1 MGKYVLRRLL
11 MTILVVLVASVVVF
25 TLVYFVPGDPVKILM
40 SPESTVAELKAK
52 RHSLGLDRPY
62 LVQLGNFLYNAY
74 IKFDLGTSWIRG
86 TSVVEGL
93 AERLPYTFQL
103 GILAIL
109 VSSFVGIP
117 LGINAAV
124 HQNCWQDRV
133 CMLIGMVCTSVP
145 DFWIALLMIVL
156 FSQKL
161 NWLPAFG
168 VGGITFLIMPVIA
181 ASLKS
186 IGTLARQTR
195 SSMLE
200 VIRSDYVTTA
210 RAKGLKER
218 SVIYKHMLPNALIPI
233 ITVIGGSFSGIIAGT
248 VVIEQVFSRPGV
260 GTYLTQAI
268 TNRDFP
274 IIRGCVIILAIFTS
288 VMMLLVDLAYA
299 VVDPRIKAQ
308 YAGQSRKRS
317 HKHGGNPHY
326 RHHHHHDHDGHGHRD
341 HCEESEK
348 GARKDG

>member
-1 MGKYVLRRLL
+1 MGKYIVRRLL
-11 MTILVVLVASVVVF
+11 MTVLVVLVASVVVF
-25 TLVYFVPGDPVKILM
+25 TLVYFVPGDPVKIM
-40 SPESTVAELKAK
+40 MPPEATVAELEAK
-52 RHSLGLDRPY
+52 RHSLGLDQPY
-62 LVQLGNFLYNAY
+62 LIQLGTFLYNAY

-86 TSVVEGL
+86 TPVVDGL
-93 AERLPYTFQL
+93 MERLPYTFQL
-103 GILAIL
+103 GICSIL
-109 VSSFVGIP
+109 VSTLIGIP
-117 LGINAAV
+117 LGVNAAV
-124 HQNCWQDRV
+124 HQNCWQDRI
-133 CMLIGMVCTSVP
+133 CMLMGMICTSMP
-145 DFWIALLMIVL
+145 DFWFALLLILL

-168 VGGITFLIMPVIA
+168 VGGISYMIMPVA
-181 ASLKS
+181 ASALKS

-200 VIRSDYVTTA
+200 VIRSDYITTA
-210 RAKGLKER
+210 RSKGLKER
-218 SVIYKHMLPNALIPI
+218 TVIYKHMLPNALIPI

-308 YAGQSRKRS
+308 YAGQSKRRA
-317 HKHGGNPHY
+317 KKN
-326 RHHHHHDHDGHGHRD
+326 
-341 HCEESEK
+341 
-348 GARKDG
+348 A

>member
-1 MGKYVLRRLL
+1 MGKYVLRRLF
-11 MTILVVLVASVVVF
+11 MTLVVVLVASIVVF
-25 TLVYFVPGDPVKILM
+25 TLVYFVPGDPVKIMM
-40 SPESTVAELKAK
+40 SPESTVEELEAK
-52 RHSLGLDRPY
+52 RHSLGLDQPY
-62 LVQLGNFLYNAY
+62 LVQLGTFLYNAY

-86 TSVVEGL
+86 TPVVDGL
-93 AERLPYTFQL
+93 LERLPYTLEL
-103 GILAIL
+103 GIWAIII
-109 VSSFVGIP
+109 SAAIGIP
-117 LGINAAV
+117 LGVNAAV
-124 HQNCWQDRV
+124 HQNGWQDRL
-133 CMLIGMVCTSVP
+133 CMLMGMICTSMP
-145 DFWIALLMIVL
+145 DFWFALLMILL

-161 NWLPAFG
+161 NILPAFG
-168 VGGITFLIMPVIA
+168 IGGIEYMIMPVAA

-200 VIRSDYVTTA
+200 VIRSDYITTA

-218 SVIYKHMLPNALIPI
+218 SVIWKHMLPNALIPI
-233 ITVIGGSFSGIIAGT
+233 ITVIGSSFSGIIAGT

-288 VMMLLVDLAYA
+288 IMMLLVDLAYA

-308 YAGQSRKRS
+308 YAGQSKRRV
-317 HKHGGNPHY
+317 KNVQ
-326 RHHHHHDHDGHGHRD
+326 
-341 HCEESEK
+341 
-348 GARKDG
+348 

>member
-1 MGKYVLRRLL
+1 MGKYILRRLA
-11 MTILVVLVASVVVF
+11 MTILVVLVASIVVF

-40 SPESTVAELKAK
+40 SPESTVAELEAK
-52 RHSLGLDRPY
+52 RHSLGLDQPY

-74 IKFDLGTSWIRG
+74 IKLDLGTSWIRG
-86 TSVVEGL
+86 SSVLDGL
-93 AERLPYTFQL
+93 LERLPYTFEL
-103 GILAIL
+103 GICAIII
-109 VSSFVGIP
+109 SAFIGIP
-117 LGINAAV
+117 LGVNAAV

-133 CMLIGMVCTSVP
+133 CMLLGMLCTSLP
-145 DFWIALLMIVL
+145 DFWFALLLIVL
-156 FSQKL
+156 LSQKL
-161 NWLPAFG
+161 NLLPAFG
-168 VGGITFLIMPVIA
+168 IGGIEYMIMPVAA

-200 VIRSDYVTTA
+200 VIRSDYITTA

-218 SVIYKHMLPNALIPI
+218 AVIWKHMLPNALIPI
-233 ITVIGGSFSGIIAGT
+233 ITVIGSSFSGIIAGT

-274 IIRGCVIILAIFTS
+274 IVRGCVIILAIFTS

-308 YAGQSRKRS
+308 YAGQSKRRVRKNA
-317 HKHGGNPHY
+317 K
-326 RHHHHHDHDGHGHRD
+326 
-341 HCEESEK
+341 
-348 GARKDG
+348 

>member
-11 MTILVVLVASVVVF
+11 MTLLVVLVASIVVF
-25 TLVYFVPGDPVKILM
+25 TLVFFVPGDPVKIMM
-40 SPESTVAELKAK
+40 SPEATVAELEAK
-52 RHSLGLDRPY
+52 RHSLGLDQPY
-62 LVQLGNFLYNAY
+62 LVQLGTFLYNAY

-86 TSVVEGL
+86 TPVVDGL
-93 AERLPYTFQL
+93 VERLPYTFEL
-103 GILAIL
+103 GIWAIL
-109 VSSFVGIP
+109 ISASIGIP
-117 LGINAAV
+117 LGVTAAV
-124 HQNCWQDRV
+124 HQNGWQDRV
-133 CMLIGMVCTSVP
+133 CMLMGMICTSLP
-145 DFWIALLMIVL
+145 DFWFALLLILL

-161 NWLPAFG
+161 NILPAYG
-168 VGGITFLIMPVIA
+168 IGGIEYMIMPVAA

-200 VIRSDYVTTA
+200 VIRSDYITTA

-218 SVIYKHMLPNALIPI
+218 KVIWKHMLPNALIPI
-233 ITVIGGSFSGIIAGT
+233 ITVIGTSFSGIIAGT

-274 IIRGCVIILAIFTS
+274 ITRGCVIILAIFTS

-299 VVDPRIKAQ
+299 MVDPRIKAQ
-308 YAGQSRKRS
+308 YAGQSKRRV
-317 HKHGGNPHY
+317 KNV
-326 RHHHHHDHDGHGHRD
+326 
-341 HCEESEK
+341 K
-348 GARKDG
+348 

>member
-1 MGKYVLRRLL
+1 MHRYILRRLA
-11 MTILVVLVASVVVF
+11 MTVLVVLIASIVIF

-40 SPESTVAELKAK
+40 SPEATVVELEAK
-52 RHSLGLDRPY
+52 RHSLGLDQPY

-74 IKFDLGTSWIRG
+74 VKFDLGESWIRG
-86 TSVVEGL
+86 TSVMEGL
-93 AERLPYTFQL
+93 LERLPYTFQL
-103 GILAIL
+103 GIISIVL
-109 VSSFVGIP
+109 SSLIGIP
-117 LGINAAV
+117 LGITAAV
-124 HQNCWQDRV
+124 HQGRLPDRF
-133 CMLIGMVCTSVP
+133 CMVFGMICISLP
-145 DFWIALLMIVL
+145 DFWIALLMILL
-156 FSQKL
+156 FAQTL

-168 VGGITFLIMPVIA
+168 VGGIAYLIMPVIA
-181 ASLKS
+181 AGLRS

-200 VIRSDYVTTA
+200 VIRSDYITTA

-218 SVIYKHMLPNALIPI
+218 KVIYQHMLPNALIPI
-233 ITVIGGSFSGIIAGT
+233 ITVIGGSFSGIVAGT

-268 TNRDFP
+268 TTRDFP

-308 YAGQSRKRS
+308 YADKSKRRS
-317 HKHGGNPHY
+317 KKNG
-326 RHHHHHDHDGHGHRD
+326 
-341 HCEESEK
+341 
-348 GARKDG
+348 

>member
-11 MTILVVLVASVVVF
+11 MTILVVLVASIVVF

-40 SPESTVAELKAK
+40 SPESTVAELEAK
-52 RHSLGLDRPY
+52 RHSLGLDQPY

-74 IKFDLGTSWIRG
+74 IRFDLGTSWIRG

-93 AERLPYTFQL
+93 TERLPYTFQL
-103 GILAIL
+103 GILAII
-109 VSSFVGIP
+109 VSAVIGIP

-133 CMLIGMVCTSVP
+133 CMLIGMICTSIP
-145 DFWIALLMIVL
+145 DFWVALLMIVL

-168 VGGITFLIMPVIA
+168 VGGISYLIMPVIA

-218 SVIYKHMLPNALIPI
+218 SVIYKHMLPNALIPV

-288 VMMLLVDLAYA
+288 IMMLLVDLSYA

-308 YAGQSRKRS
+308 YAGQSRR
-317 HKHGGNPHY
+317 HKHHNHHY
-326 RHHHHHDHDGHGHRD
+326 KHDQDHREQYHHHHP
-341 HCEESEK
+341 
-348 GARKDG
+348 KDGCAEGEKKDG

>member
-40 SPESTVAELKAK
+40 SPESTVAELEAK

-195 SSMLE
+195 SSMLW
-200 VIRSDYVTTA
+200 S
-210 RAKGLKER
+210 
-218 SVIYKHMLPNALIPI
+218 
-233 ITVIGGSFSGIIAGT
+233 
-248 VVIEQVFSRPGV
+248 
-260 GTYLTQAI
+260 
-268 TNRDFP
+268 
-274 IIRGCVIILAIFTS
+274 
-288 VMMLLVDLAYA
+288 
-299 VVDPRIKAQ
+299 
-308 YAGQSRKRS
+308 RS
-317 HKHGGNPHY
+317 HCG
-326 RHHHHHDHDGHGHRD
+326 
-341 HCEESEK
+341 
-348 GARKDG
+348 